1 MRWSLVRIDGSEPEP
16 ILWKGDTIYRLAEL
30 KAEFEAKDLLSR
42 YQDLSVAL
50 ENRMAEN
57 SIIPIGSDK
66 KIRFLP
72 PFLGK
77 KIICAGLNY
86 RDHAREAGIDPP
98 PFPNFFIRYPDS
110 LVGHGEAL
118 QIPPGFDSFDYEG
131 ELAVVIGQ
139 SLYGSVGREEALA
152 AVAGYTLFNDG
163 SLRELQF
170 RASQWTLGK
179 NCPASGSCG
188 PWVCTPDELPLGAN
202 GLSIQTR
209 INGELLQHGNTG
221 QMIFAVAD
229 LLTTLAAALP
239 LGPGDLIATGTP
251 AGVGFARTPPR
262 FLRPG
267 DRCEIE
273 IEGLGKLSN
282 PVI

>member
-1 MRWSLVRIDGSEPEP
+1 M
-16 ILWKGDTIYRLAEL
+16 
-30 KAEFEAKDLLSR
+30 
-42 YQDLSVAL
+42 
-50 ENRMAEN
+50 
-57 SIIPIGSDK
+57 
-66 KIRFLP
+66 
-72 PFLGK
+72 
-77 KIICAGLNY
+77 
-86 RDHAREAGIDPP
+86 
-98 PFPNFFIRYPDS
+98 
-110 LVGHGEAL
+110 GHGEAL

-131 ELAVVIGQ
+131 ELAVVMGQ
-139 SLYGSVGREEALA
+139 SLYGSVDREEALA

-188 PWVCTPDELPLGAN
+188 PWVCTPDELPLGAH
-202 GLSIQTR
+202 GLGIQTR
-209 INGELLQHGNTG
+209 VNGELLQHGNTG

-282 PVI
+282 PVT